1 MLPLA
6 LTLSPPSPSQV
17 LEPDAAQHLLGS
29 LLPDMVQLALR
40 ASELCTKVT
49 SPSSLNTS
57 PTGHP
62 LALVLA
68 VYYTPTPL
76 THRGKGA
83 DMIVGKG
90 RGGKERRGRDG
101 WLVTVST
108 SDGPRCYRSSC
119 ALLRPRKR
127 KWCVGVCV

>member
-6 LTLSPPSPSQV
+6 LSLSPPSPSQV

-90 RGGKERRGRDG
+90 RGEKNAG
-101 WLVTVST
+101 
-108 SDGPRCYRSSC
+108 
-119 ALLRPRKR
+119 
-127 KWCVGVCV
+127 VGVGG